1 MGAEPE
7 EIDKM
12 ADAEPDGDPEGL
24 FLVYTMPDVDKERRD
39 LLTLA
44 VKDLHA
50 EAKVSRS
57 IRFSNSLL
65 QHYIAGG
72 SSYAMTVISLSPQ
85 YSGQASSSLEG
96 LPFFTNRSTSSSLE
110 GLPFFTNRSTA
121 PCSRWLS

>member
-44 VKDLHA
+44 V
-50 EAKVSRS
+50 
-57 IRFSNSLL
+57 SLL

-96 LPFFTNRSTSSSLE
+96 LPFFTNRST
-110 GLPFFTNRSTA
+110 A